1 MRSNSLKP
9 IEPVGAAEETGS
21 MNSAF
26 RFFNRYLILFPLLL
40 GMAVPVR
47 AQIPLPMVAPVAALN
62 AGLLQVMQQGKAT
75 PFQARMQT
83 LTPIVQSSFD
93 LDLILRNSI
102 GPRFASFPAE
112 QRAELLE
119 SFTQF
124 TVASYVANFDA
135 LDGERFEI
143 LPALR
148 QAGADTVVPT
158 RIVSGGTEAAKLDYV
173 VHPTATG
180 YQIAD
185 VLLDGSISRVAV
197 QRSDFR
203 SVVANGD
210 ATPLI
215 SMLRRKVASFAAGA
229 RQ

>member
-1 MRSNSLKP
+1 MTLVSR
-9 IEPVGAAEETGS
+9 
-21 MNSAF
+21 
-26 RFFNRYLILFPLLL
+26 LFPRHLFLLPLLL
-40 GMAVPVR
+40 AMAFPAW
-47 AQIPLPMVAPVAALN
+47 AQISSPAVAPVAALN
-62 AGLLQVMQQGKAT
+62 AGLLRVMREGRAA
-75 PFQARMQT
+75 PFDARMQI
-83 LTPIVQSSFD
+83 LTPIVQGSFD
-93 LDLILRNSI
+93 LPLILRNSI
-102 GPRFASFPAE
+102 GPRFTGFAAQEKSD
-112 QRAELLE
+112 LLD

-135 LDGERFEI
+135 FEGERFDI

-148 QAGADTVVPT
+148 QAGADTVVST
-158 RIVSGGTEAAKLDYV
+158 RIIGGNGAEAAKLDYV
-173 VHPTATG
+173 VHQTPSG

-203 SVVANGD
+203 SVVASGD
-210 ATPLI
+210 AVPLI

>member
-1 MRSNSLKP
+1 
-9 IEPVGAAEETGS
+9 

-26 RFFNRYLILFPLLL
+26 RLLTRCMLLL
-40 GMAVPVR
+40 PLMMAAAVPVR
-47 AQIPLPMVAPVAALN
+47 AQGSSPAIAPVAALN

-75 PFQARMQT
+75 PFQLRMQT

-124 TVASYVANFDA
+124 TVASYVANFDSF
-135 LDGERFEI
+135 DGERFEI

-148 QAGADTVVPT
+148 QAGVDTVVPT

-173 VHPTATG
+173 VHPTASG

-210 ATPLI
+210 AMPLI